1 MTDRDTYTP
10 DIRPGE
16 QTLDWNPGDADDA
29 RICFIGRIRTPW
41 GPTDC
46 PRNIG
51 SARQSGQGARI
62 ELVDGMGAGLAGL
75 APGQPLVVLY
85 WMDRARRDLILQ
97 APRHTEAPRGTFA
110 LRSPNRPNPVAMSVV
125 RIRTLD
131 AQAGVIGIDALD
143 CFDMTPVI
151 DIKPWHASIDTPQ
164 DETAETGA

>member
-1 MTDRDTYTP
+1 MSDRDDYTSE
-10 DIRPGE
+10 IRPGE
-16 QTLDWNPGDADDA
+16 RVLDRNPASADDA
-29 RICFIGRIRTPW
+29 RICFIGEIRTPW
-41 GPTDC
+41 GPQDC

-62 ELVDGMGAGLAGL
+62 ELIEGMGEGLEGL

-125 RIRTLD
+125 LIVSID
-131 AQAGVIGIDALD
+131 ARAGVIEIDALD
-143 CFDMTPVI
+143 CFDRTPVV
-151 DIKPWHASIDTPQ
+151 DLKPWHASIDSP
-164 DETAETGA
+164 AELPSGRNP